1 MYSPAICFTERL
13 CEHINIRMMLYFKV
27 NHISLIIS
35 MQRVHLHFERF
46 DVQEAT
52 NCANDSLVITD
63 SDAGDVTYTLCGNN
77 LPGDVMSS
85 GNVLSVVF
93 RTDSSVTKS
102 GFVITYTART
112 VTNGKYC

>member
-1 MYSPAICFTERL
+1 M
-13 CEHINIRMMLYFKV
+13 
-27 NHISLIIS
+27 
-35 MQRVHLHFERF
+35 
-46 DVQEAT
+46 QEAT

-63 SDAGDVTYTLCGNN
+63 SDVGDVTYTLCGNN

-85 GNVLSVVF
+85 GNGLSVVF

-112 VTNGKYC
+112 VTNGTYWY